1 MEKRIGANLSSSG
14 KNKDE
19 NGNLKINVN
28 KASSSELQEINGVGP
43 ALAEKIIKYREQNG
57 NFETIEDLKNVSG
70 IGDKKFE
77 NIKDYIVVR

>member
-1 MEKRIGANLSSSG
+1 MEKRIGASLSSSG